1 MGVVV
6 VGRMDGHEIGQKEGR
21 DEKDGMLIYG
31 HGREEEPRDV
41 LRFAGIEDTGA
52 EEVFQSV
59 PHRSHIQAQIELES
73 MAGGLSICLI

>member
-6 VGRMDGHEIGQKEGR
+6 VGRMDGHKTRQKEIR
-21 DEKDGMLIYG
+21 TKEDCMLIYG

-41 LRFAGIEDTGA
+41 LRFAGIEDKGA

-59 PHRSHIQAQIELES
+59 PHRSDNQTQIELES
-73 MAGGLSICLI
+73 MA